1 MEVGHAPVEPIRR
14 NDMCVV
20 RHKDRCVYTL
30 VFLDKSSLDVEVLV
44 RHNGVIMAWLLVGT
58 VKETHDDSPNV
69 LGKFVS
75 GHFLK
80 FLSFLL
86 VAVVVVVV

>member
-20 RHKDRCVYTL
+20 RHKDRCVCPL

-75 GHFLK
+75 GHFLEL
-80 FLSFLL
+80 LSFLL
-86 VAVVVVVV
+86 FAVVVV